1 MYRRARLDP
10 PSQPD
15 SYSALERLWLGPAR
29 AVLAAVY
36 GPIARVLARSGVAP
50 NAVSLSQIPL
60 GFLVV
65 ALIPGQPAAAFVL
78 FVLALAVDG
87 IDGALARRTGRATEF
102 GALLDQYADHIR
114 EVTVVGGFALHGALN
129 PFLAV
134 MYGVAYPATNLTLYL
149 ANARGVPVPAAL
161 KTYMTFYP
169 AVALY
174 LLGGINVLDAG
185 AGIAVASMTAVVAV
199 GMWRLSRVMDRA

>member
-1 MYRRARLDP
+1 VLPLETPRA
-10 PSQPD
+10 SD
-15 SYSALERLWLGPAR
+15 SYSAVERIWLGPAR
-29 AVLAAVY
+29 AVLAALY
-36 GPIARVLARSGVAP
+36 GPLARLLAALGVPP

-60 GFLVV
+60 GFAVV
-65 ALIPGQPAAAFVL
+65 ALIPVQPALAFVL
-78 FVLALAVDG
+78 FLVTLAVDG
-87 IDGALARRTGRATEF
+87 VDGALARRAGRATRF

-134 MYGVAYPATNLTLYL
+134 MYAIAYPATNLTLYL
-149 ANARGVPVPAAL
+149 ANERAVPVPVAI

-174 LLGGINVLDAG
+174 LLGGINVLDAA
-185 AGIAVASMTAVVAV
+185 AGIALGSMTAVVAI